1 MMRKLNFPSTSS
13 QLMYWLQ
20 RHPTL
25 LWLKKR
31 NGKRIYFAE
40 LKLAAEFFLAGIFGN
55 VHEARHTFFDRSE
68 CAVFVVLDDDRIHFA
83 VLYFYTL
90 PLPFFADFVARF
102 GIFNERR
109 VHFGNLHQAK
119 KDYKVD
125 AVVIKY

>member
-40 LKLAAEFFLAGIFGN
+40 LKLAAGFSPAGIFEN
-55 VHEARHTFFDRSE
+55 VREARHTFFDRSE
-68 CAVFVVLDDDRIHFA
+68 CAVFVVLDDDRIHFV
-83 VLYFYTL
+83 VLFV
-90 PLPFFADFVARF
+90 FVAGRTPRVFAERF
-102 GIFNERR
+102 
-109 VHFGNLHQAK
+109 
-119 KDYKVD
+119 D
-125 AVVIKY
+125 